1 MLIWLDTTVWLIPG
15 KMKEIKTGGKFIVND
30 CCAIILAA
38 GGSSRLGEP
47 KQLLIYRGETLLQ
60 RTINAA
66 KQAGIECIILVLGSN
81 KDLILSQTDAVGVD
95 VVENEN
101 WQTGMASSLTAGIK
115 AVKEIQP
122 LPDAAILMVCDQ
134 PYISSSILTE
144 LISEQKTTGKPII
157 ACEYENIIGVPA
169 LFHQSF
175 FEQLEN
181 LDGDAGAKKLIK
193 EYNGKVAIV
202 PFPLGIVDIDTQ
214 DGYKQLI

>member
-1 MLIWLDTTVWLIPG
+1 MA
-15 KMKEIKTGGKFIVND
+15 NS
-30 CCAIILAA
+30 CCAVILAA
-38 GGSSRLGEP
+38 GGSSRLGSP

-66 KQAGIECIILVLGSN
+66 KHAGIKCIILVLGSS
-81 KDLILSQTDAVGVD
+81 KDLILSQTDIAGVD

-101 WQTGMASSLTAGIK
+101 WQTGIASSLATGIK
-115 AVKEIQP
+115 ALKSIQP

-144 LISEQKTTGKPII
+144 LIAEGKTTGKPII
-157 ACEYENIIGVPA
+157 ACEYENVTGVPA

-181 LDGDAGAKKLIK
+181 LDGDAGAKKIIK
-193 EYNGKVAIV
+193 EYSDKVAIV

-214 DGYKQLI
+214 DVYKKLI